1 MLALHSS
8 ALGPRRRTPPERPWA
23 GPPGGGGGERGMNFQ
38 RVPRGCHGAHSHAK
52 RLANVK
58 GRTQRGR
65 RRAGEGLGARP
76 PQSAPFGAC
85 RGRGRARR
93 APRAVPLPRRSR
105 KGRSWLGQTSLG
117 RWGHPLY
124 PSSRGTPSPLPAPQ
138 PHSGTRPTDTPSPQ
152 PGALRVR
159 DASGERRR
167 PAPPRPKVTP

>member
-1 MLALHSS
+1 
-8 ALGPRRRTPPERPWA
+8 
-23 GPPGGGGGERGMNFQ
+23 MNFQ

-124 PSSRGTPSPLPAPQ
+124 PSSRGPLLRSPRLSPTQGPDPQTLRAPSLGHLGFETRVANAEDQ
-138 PHSGTRPTDTPSPQ
+138 PHPDQ
-152 PGALRVR
+152 
-159 DASGERRR
+159 
-167 PAPPRPKVTP
+167 K